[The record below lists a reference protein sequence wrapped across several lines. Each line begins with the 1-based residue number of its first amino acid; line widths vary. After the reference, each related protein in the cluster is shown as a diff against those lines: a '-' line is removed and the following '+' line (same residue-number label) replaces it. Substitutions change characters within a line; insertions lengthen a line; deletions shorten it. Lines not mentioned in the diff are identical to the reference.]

1 MTGGVTSTL
10 GFILLFGPAVFA
22 EDEVLLLKNVLEIV
36 GPPPIAVVL
45 DPNDADPPPVAPPA
59 VIN

>member
-36 GPPPIAVVL
+36 GPPPITAVL
-45 DPNDADPPPVAPPA
+45 DPNNADVPVAPPSL
-59 VIN
+59 IN